1 MVMGTKKE
9 KKLLHA
15 TLLQCNEHIITF
27 YAELNSF
34 AVKDMMEQNQ
44 VNKML
49 LDFGF
54 VLTAKVLSVKV
65 VKRMNRERECLT
77 V

>member
-1 MVMGTKKE
+1 
-9 KKLLHA
+9 LLHA

-34 AVKDMMEQNQ
+34 AVNDMMEQNQ

-65 VKRMNRERECLT
+65 VKRMNRERVSNRLT
-77 V
+77 CDILM